1 MVIEVE
7 TILIGFIGGV
17 IGGIIV
23 NIAVY
28 KWRKKEEEK
37 EDKIKYENDLKAKL
51 IAIVGTLEKEVSHGT
66 VDTDKIQNESG
77 IYSDKL
83 TDIISNAPE
92 DFPKNMLKELRELS
106 ASLAEIRKFFFS
118 IGPEDTSIFM
128 ERCQATIDKAKN
140 IIRKFQ

>member
-1 MVIEVE
+1 MVSEVG

-23 NIAVY
+23 NIAFY

-37 EDKIKYENDLKAKL
+37 EDKIKYESDLKAKL
-51 IAIVGTLEKEVSHGT
+51 IAIVGTLEKEVAHGT
-66 VDTDKIQNESG
+66 VDTNKIQRESG
-77 IYSDKL
+77 IYSDEL

-118 IGPEDTSIFM
+118 IGPEDSGIFM
-128 ERCQATIDKAKN
+128 EKCQATIDKAKN

>member
-1 MVIEVE
+1 MVIEVG

-23 NIAVY
+23 NIAFY

-37 EDKIKYENDLKAKL
+37 EDKIKYESDLKAKL
-51 IAIVGTLEKEVSHGT
+51 ISIEGTLEKEVAHGT
-66 VDTDKIQNESG
+66 VDTNKIQHESG
-77 IYSDKL
+77 IYSDEL

-118 IGPEDTSIFM
+118 IDPEDSGIFM
-128 ERCQATIDKAKN
+128 EKCQATIDKAKN

>member
-118 IGPEDTSIFM
+118 IDQEDSGIFM
-128 ERCQATIDKAKN
+128 EKCQATIDKAKN